1 MNGYKFDSELT
12 EAEAKTRLGQG
23 KRVWM
28 AWSDGETWNAGQMVA
43 IGGLLGLFSTKA
55 AAKAACREYLL
66 DNPDLRD
73 KVTTDTEEIDMDF
86 PWTED

>member
-1 MNGYKFDSELT
+1 MNGYKFDGELT
-12 EAEAKTRLGQG
+12 EAEAKARLGQG

-43 IGGLLGLFSTKA
+43 IGELLGLFPTQA
-55 AAKAACREYLL
+55 AAKAACRDYLAG
-66 DNPDLRD
+66 NPDLRR
-73 KVTTDTEEIDMDF
+73 KVTTSVEEIDMDF